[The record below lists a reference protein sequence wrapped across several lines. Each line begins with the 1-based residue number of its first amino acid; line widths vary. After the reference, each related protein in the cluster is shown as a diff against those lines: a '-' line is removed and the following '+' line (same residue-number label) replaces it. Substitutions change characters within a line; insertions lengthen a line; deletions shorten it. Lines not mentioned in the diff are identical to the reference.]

1 MLHVQRHGARKGEEM
16 IDADYSN
23 SDLLLLIIDRIHS
36 VRDRK
41 ILVDR
46 FIHGMT
52 YEQIAERNDLS
63 VRHTKNIVYRAQER
77 LFK

>member
-1 MLHVQRHGARKGEEM
+1 M

-46 FIHGMT
+46 FIHGLT

>member
-1 MLHVQRHGARKGEEM
+1 MLDVQRYRARKGEEM